1 MFVKDR
7 MTGALV
13 SISDLD
19 PSRGSWTHSAFLPDP
34 LPLTSPALSGKTYR
48 TVANARAALAALDS
62 TARQL
67 PNPRLLRR
75 PTLRFEA
82 QSTSALEGT
91 YEPLAKVLT
100 AGDDPD
106 EPGMREV
113 INYELMAE
121 TAFSWTEA
129 GRPLTVPTLS
139 ELQLRLVHGTGLEK
153 PSSGRIRPVQVV
165 IGRRARVPDSQFP
178 VKAARFVPPPPGL
191 DLEARVRDL
200 LEWIT
205 AVESDEIDPVVAAA
219 MAHYQFETLHPFHD
233 GNGRIGRLLIVLQFY
248 AGQVISEP
256 TLTVSPWFEA
266 RRSEYEDRLLAVSCR
281 GDWDEWV
288 GFFARGIGESAHST
302 RRQMLA
308 LVATQGRLKETVRAS
323 NLRADSAHSLVDLAV
338 SRMTFTVR
346 QVSALLALSY
356 GRANK
361 LVNSLVELR
370 VLAPLAD
377 QTYNRR
383 FYAPEVIRVLLA
395 AEQS

>member
-19 PSRGSWTHSAFLPDP
+19 PSRGSWTHSAFRPDP
-34 LPLTSPALSGKTYR
+34 LPLTSPELSGKTYR

-139 ELQLRLVHGTGLEK
+139 ELQMRLVRGTALEK

-165 IGRRARVPDSQFP
+165 IGRRPGMPVSEFP

-200 LEWIT
+200 LEWMT
-205 AVESDEIDPVVAAA
+205 AVEVDEIDPVVAAA

-233 GNGRIGRLLIVLQFY
+233 GNGRIGRLLIVLQLY
-248 AGQVISEP
+248 VGQTISEP
-256 TLTVSPWFEA
+256 TLTVSPWFET
-266 RRSEYEDRLLAVSCR
+266 RRREYEDRLLAVSCR

-288 GFFARGIGESAHST
+288 SFFARGIAESATAT

-308 LVATQGRLKETVRAS
+308 LVAAQGRLKDIIRGST
-323 NLRADSAHSLVDLAV
+323 LRADSAHSLVDLAV

-346 QVSALLALSY
+346 QVSALLSLSY

-361 LVNSLVELR
+361 LVNSLVELGI
-370 VLAPLAD
+370 LTSATD

-383 FYAPEVIRVLLA
+383 FYAPEVIRALLE
-395 AEQS
+395 AE